1 MPAGRSPRQD
11 PKEVSAAQTAQSGRP
26 SSPRKPSDYGRGL
39 HCPEGPRLCVPERS
53 GPRNAAQNR
62 RQRGG
67 GSKKPGGLQTR
78 CHPGR
83 DRESVLSPK
92 A

>member
-67 GSKKPGGLQTR
+67 GVKEAWGSPNQMSPGSGPRISSLT
-78 CHPGR
+78 
-83 DRESVLSPK
+83 
-92 A
+92 